1 MRKISYYLAG
11 LILAT
16 TFLLPTAV
24 FAEDPDE
31 GLGGEPEPTFTMT
44 FDFNGGATFDGK
56 DTLVR
61 EGVSYAPILNEPFL
75 VSCIDYDTEND
86 ECHPLEIKK
95 GKAIDYVT
103 VNGERHEYNEDD
115 AFMFNSDTTIK
126 YFWTDLELSNYTL
139 EDDNGNSIAFSET
152 ENREFHFN
160 VNTFSFSMTDEE
172 LEAIG
177 VSREKYEAGKATI
190 TEAVKEYG
198 PVIVYFEIEVFEIP
212 QCGDGPCMCVV
223 EDGEV
228 PCEDDVHEGP
238 FEIKIKYTEDMG
250 DFETFKLIN
259 VDMDEDSIT
268 VEEAATLTLI
278 DGYLVGTLEHLS
290 GYALVGVTNAP
301 GAPDTGRFINTSSAS
316 LSLFAIIG
324 TLSLISAAIVTKHLK
339 Q

>member
-1 MRKISYYLAG
+1 MKKISYYLAG

-31 GLGGEPEPTFTMT
+31 GPGGEPEPTFTMT

-75 VSCIDYDTEND
+75 VSCIDYDAEND

-103 VNGERHEYNEDD
+103 VNDERYEFD
-115 AFMFNSDTTIK
+115 ADEGFMFNKDTVIK
-126 YFWTDLELSNYTL
+126 YFWTDVDLPSYTV
-139 EDDNGNSIAFSET
+139 ESEGGDSITFNE
-152 ENREFHFN
+152 EEGHIFHLN
-160 VNTFSFSMTDEE
+160 VNKFSFSMTDEE
-172 LEAIG
+172 LAEMG
-177 VSREKYEAGKATI
+177 LSHEEYEAGKAIVTN
-190 TEAVKEYG
+190 AVADYG
-198 PVIVYFEIEVFEIP
+198 PTILYLEIEVYDEENHPIT
-212 QCGDGPCMCVV
+212 Q
-223 EDGEV
+223 
-228 PCEDDVHEGP
+228 GP
-238 FEIKIKYTEDMG
+238 FEVKIKFTEEMAGYDSY
-250 DFETFKLIN
+250 KLVYVEMDDDNN
-259 VDMDEDSIT
+259 VTT
-268 VEEAATLTLI
+268 VEEGATLTL
-278 DGYLVGTLEHLS
+278 DETGEYLVGTLNHLS
-290 GYALVGVTNAP
+290 GYALVGVTDAP

-324 TLSLISAAIVTKHLK
+324 TLSLISAVIVTKHLK